1 MQRIIHE
8 QLTAVD
14 DKGERHLIV
23 VTRAPVPGAPH
34 LHGPPHYSWNQGET
48 LSLVDPK
55 AGMLENALGLRLQ
68 IENWRG

>member
-48 LSLVDPK
+48 LNLVDPK
-55 AGMLENALGLRLQ
+55 AGMLENALGQRLQ
-68 IENWRG
+68 IENWCG